1 MSLVPIMEKGKTMA
15 GHTDWPLFYMNDFSR
30 LGLVV
35 TELAQ
40 AVAVLEAG
48 GYRVLD
54 NGRMLQVDNVDQL
67 TAIFAVLSEHQVAYE
82 LSDLIS
88 CVYQG

>member
-1 MSLVPIMEKGKTMA
+1 
-15 GHTDWPLFYMNDFSR
+15 
-30 LGLVV
+30 
-35 TELAQ
+35 
-40 AVAVLEAG
+40 VAVLEAN

-54 NGRMLQVDNVDQL
+54 NGRMLQVDNVEQL
-67 TAIFAVLSEHQVAYE
+67 PAVFAALSQHQVEYE